1 MRERQYPT
9 SGAAGTPAPQ
19 PAARG
24 RGLRHRGL
32 APRRAHGRTRAQV
45 LGIMVAA
52 GALSLSACSSSGGS
66 ATAQSPKTFGVGAT
80 GTVHFWARQA
90 TDGPA
95 KALVK
100 EFNAT
105 HKNLKVVLHLTPPN
119 DDTSQLATAIRA
131 GSPPDVVGLND
142 IDVPTFSHENA
153 LLDVTKYV
161 NALPYK
167 NALSPGHL
175 ALATINGK
183 YYGVPYLA
191 DLSVLWYNKALFK
204 KAGLDPNKPP
214 ANYAEIVSD
223 AKKINALGHGI
234 SGFSFA
240 GNCQG
245 CLGFVMLPSLWA
257 AGQHLIKGPLGT
269 QTANVANNAP
279 LKTML
284 AAYHEMWADKL
295 VPLNDQT
302 QNGLTWGADFEAGK
316 VGILPGAYGFAAA
329 IKTPQQK
336 KDLADAP
343 LPSVTGNSYST
354 FDGGDDFVIPAG
366 AKNPSGAWEFIKWA
380 LEPAQQV
387 QYPAL
392 GDTPVRTDILTPEFA
407 AKNPYDAVALKALA
421 KGSVEY
427 TLAYDA
433 VFNEPGSPWFKMF
446 EAAVYNGNMP
456 GALTDGQSG
465 IQSTLD
471 SVQG

>member
-1 MRERQYPT
+1 M
-9 SGAAGTPAPQ
+9 
-19 PAARG
+19 
-24 RGLRHRGL
+24 
-32 APRRAHGRTRAQV
+32 RRAGYAPIAAAA
-45 LGIMVAA
+45 LA
-52 GALSLSACSSSGGS
+52 GALALAACGGSSGSTSSSAS
-66 ATAQSPKTFGVGAT
+66 VKTFGVNAT

-153 LLDVTKYV
+153 LMNITKYV

-167 NALSPGHL
+167 SALSPGHL
-175 ALATINGK
+175 ALATIGSN

-191 DLSVLWYNKALFK
+191 DLSVLWYNKKLFK
-204 KAGLDPNKPP
+204 EAGLNPNDPPT
-214 ANYAEIVSD
+214 NYAQIVSD
-223 AKKINALGHGI
+223 SEKIGALGHGI

-245 CLGFVMLPSLWA
+245 CLGFTMLPSLWA
-257 AGQHLIKGPLGT
+257 DGQHMISGPLGT
-269 QTANVANNAP
+269 QKANVASDAQ

-284 AAYHEMWADKL
+284 ADYRLLWSKKL
-295 VPLNDQT
+295 VPAADQT

-316 VGILPGAYGFAAA
+316 VGILPGDYGFATKMTNPAEF
-329 IKTPQQK
+329 
-336 KDLADAP
+336 ADAP
-343 LPSVTGNSYST
+343 LPGVDGNSYST

-366 AKNPSGAWEFIKWA
+366 ATNPSGAWEFIKWA
-380 LEPAQQV
+380 LEPQQQV
-387 QYPAL
+387 QYPTL
-392 GDTPVRTDILTPEFA
+392 GDTPVRTDILTPSFT
-407 AKNPYDAVALKALA
+407 AKFPYDAVALKALA

-433 VFNEPGSPWFKMF
+433 VYNEPGSPWFKMF
-446 EAAVYNGNMP
+446 EEAVYSGNVS
-456 GALTDGQSG
+456 GGIQEGQSG

-471 SVQG
+471 SVKS